1 MSLKTGVPLQGT
13 LIQGYEENLF
23 KKKNDNLFTW

>member
-13 LIQGYEENLF
+13 LIQEYKENLF